1 MYDNRIK
8 PIVMPKWGLSM
19 KEGKVTGWL
28 AEEGTKI
35 DVGKEILEVET
46 DKIAGVVEAADS
58 GVLRRRVGTPDTV
71 YPVKALLGV
80 VADESV
86 SDAEIDAYVSSYVA
100 PAVEEGEEEAGPGH
114 EFLDLPEGRIRYARR
129 GSGPQYVILIHG
141 FGGDLDNWL
150 FNIDALAE
158 GATVYA
164 LDLPGHGQSG
174 KALADPTPAGLAKT
188 LLAFAEA
195 LGIEQP
201 HLIGHSLGGAI
212 AIEAARQ
219 GGGKVRSLDL
229 ISPAGL
235 GPEIND
241 DYIQGFV
248 GAASRRDLKPVVENL
263 FADPGKVTRQLV
275 DDLLKYKRLDGV
287 DAALAALAAGS
298 FKEGRQQAVLT
309 EALGKLGVPARRLG
323 QGGQDHPGRPCRQCQ
338 RRQGRGDRGR
348 RAYGPDGSRGQ
359 SERADQGASGEGV
372 TMGRS
377 GAVLS
382 VMPEPCPTLR
392 LRSASFTLP
401 SVMVGEGRPS
411 TSLPTLDGIF
421 RLYSRLFRP
430 IYQKKG
436 GRPQVF

>member
-1 MYDNRIK
+1 MSDNRIK

-28 AEEGTKI
+28 AEEGTRI

-80 VADESV
+80 VADENV
-86 SDAEIDAYVSSYVA
+86 SDAEIDAYVAGYVT

-114 EFLDLPEGRIRYARR
+114 EFLDLPEGRIRYVRR
-129 GSGPQYVILIHG
+129 GSGPQNVILIHG

-164 LDLPGHGQSG
+164 LDLPGHGQSS
-174 KALADPTPAGLAKT
+174 KTLADPTTAGLAKT
-188 LLAFAEA
+188 LLAFADA
-195 LGIEQP
+195 LGIDRA
-201 HLIGHSLGGAI
+201 HLVGHSLGGAI

-219 GGGKVRSLDL
+219 SAGNGGGGKVSSVSL
-229 ISPAGL
+229 IAPAGL
-235 GPEIND
+235 GAEIND
-241 DYIQGFV
+241 DYIRGFV

-298 FKEGRQQAVLT
+298 FKDGRQQVLLAD
-309 EALGKLGVPARRLG
+309 ALGKLGIPVLVVWGSEDKIIPAAHAGNAKGAKVEVIAGAGHMVQMEAAAKVNALLKEHLG
-323 QGGQDHPGRPCRQCQ
+323 
-338 RRQGRGDRGR
+338 
-348 RAYGPDGSRGQ
+348 RA
-359 SERADQGASGEGV
+359 
-372 TMGRS
+372 
-377 GAVLS
+377 
-382 VMPEPCPTLR
+382 
-392 LRSASFTLP
+392 
-401 SVMVGEGRPS
+401 
-411 TSLPTLDGIF
+411 
-421 RLYSRLFRP
+421 
-430 IYQKKG
+430 
-436 GRPQVF
+436 

>member
-1 MYDNRIK
+1 MSDNRIK

-28 AEEGTKI
+28 AEEGTRI

-58 GVLRRRVGTPDTV
+58 GVLRRRVGAPDTV

-86 SDAEIDAYVSSYVA
+86 SDAEIDAYVAGYVT
-100 PAVEEGEEEAGPGH
+100 PAVEEGEEEAGPAH

-129 GSGPQYVILIHG
+129 GSGPQNVILIHG

-164 LDLPGHGQSG
+164 LDLPGHGQSS
-174 KALADPTPAGLAKT
+174 KTLADPTPAGLAKT
-188 LLAFAEA
+188 LLAFADA
-195 LGIEQP
+195 LAIEQP
-201 HLIGHSLGGAI
+201 HLVGHSLGGAI

-219 GGGKVRSLDL
+219 GGGKVRSLTL
-229 ISPAGL
+229 IAPAGL
-235 GPEIND
+235 GPEINN

-275 DDLLKYKRLDGV
+275 EDLLKYKRLDGV
-287 DAALAALAAGS
+287 DAALGALAAGS
-298 FKEGRQQAVLT
+298 FKDGRQQALLAD
-309 EALGKLGVPARRLG
+309 ALGKLGVPVLVVWGKEDKIIPAAHAG
-323 QGGQDHPGRPCRQCQ
+323 N
-338 RRQGRGDRGR
+338 
-348 RAYGPDGSRGQ
+348 AK
-359 SERADQGASGEGV
+359 GAKVEVIEGA
-372 TMGRS
+372 GH
-377 GAVLS
+377 
-382 VMPEPCPTLR
+382 
-392 LRSASFTLP
+392 
-401 SVMVGEGRPS
+401 MVQMEAAAKVNA
-411 TSLPTLDGIF
+411 LLKEH
-421 RLYSRLFRP
+421 LA
-430 IYQKKG
+430 KA
-436 GRPQVF
+436 